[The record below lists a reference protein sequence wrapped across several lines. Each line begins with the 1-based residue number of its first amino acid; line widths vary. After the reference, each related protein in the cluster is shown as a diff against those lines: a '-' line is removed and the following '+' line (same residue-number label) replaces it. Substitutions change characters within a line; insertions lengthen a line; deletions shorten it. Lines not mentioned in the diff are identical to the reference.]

1 MCHVENRNAG
11 SALQI
16 LQLETH
22 LLTQFRVEIAQ
33 RLVEQEHFGFLDQ
46 GSRQC
51 NTLLFPTGKLTR
63 KPIREPFETYSVQGI
78 FKLRFYGSFG
88 QLLKLQGIGDIVM
101 NRHVRPDGVVL
112 ENHADGSKLSGHVDS
127 IRSRVHAGPA
137 DVNFALAR
145 FFEPRDASQ
154 DRAFATTARPE
165 QRKKFFVLDGK
176 ADGMRRDDLPVSL
189 AQIHYSDLF
198 HVDQNPVT
206 PPVSF
211 LITTFPTISST
222 ITMEAKAA
230 AISRYPASCMLYTT
244 TPMVSVRCRSE
255 EHTS

>member
-165 QRKKFFVLDGK
+165 ERKKLLI
-176 ADGMRRDDLPVSL
+176 ADREGHRVSRDYL
-189 AQIHYSDLF
+189 AVPLGQVDNSNLF
-198 HVDQNPVT
+198 HSGQNP
-206 PPVSF
+206 
-211 LITTFPTISST
+211 
-222 ITMEAKAA
+222 A
-230 AISRYPASCMLYTT
+230 
-244 TPMVSVRCRSE
+244 
-255 EHTS
+255 